1 MVSRGLPDTVSV
13 ASGSRACGV
22 VSAPSL
28 CSLSPELVSWLCA
41 QSLRSGPTLCN
52 SMDCSLPAPSV
63 RGILQARILE
73 WVAMPS
79 SGLLAIG
86 DKLRG

>member
-1 MVSRGLPDTVSV
+1 MVSHGLPDTVSL
-13 ASGSRACGV
+13 ASGSGACGV
-22 VSAPSL
+22 VSAPS
-28 CSLSPELVSWLCA
+28 PELVSWLCV
-41 QSLRSGPTLCN
+41 QSLQAGPTLCN
-52 SMDCSLPAPSV
+52 SMDCSLPGPSV